1 MAKNQF
7 RFGTSEQ
14 VFITQTKLAPVL
26 CVEPRTV
33 RDWIKKKW
41 LTPRYRL
48 LGGRLQTVFLTQEVE
63 RFLDWY
69 LASLKSLDAPCE
81 PGSRHDRIN
90 SLRAKSRRRANK
102 ASQAAMKK
110 HLADVYGT
118 PTGQDEDDPDAN
130 YQEPATLNRG
140 STRRGSNYPDH
151 TSISDRDP
159 DEGSWPD
166 SWDDDVEGK
175 A

>member
-7 RFGTSEQ
+7 QLSADEQ
-14 VFITQTKLAPVL
+14 LFITQTKLAPVL

-33 RDWIKKKW
+33 RNWIQKKW

-48 LGGRLQTVFLTQEVE
+48 LGGRLQTVFLRQEVE

-102 ASQAAMKK
+102 ASQAAMNKR
-110 HLADVYGT
+110 LGDVDGNT
-118 PTGQDEDDPDAN
+118 QTEQDDPETDC
-130 YQEPATLNRG
+130 QEPVPLDRV
-140 STRRGSNYPDH
+140 SSRRGNNYPDRP
-151 TSISDRDP
+151 SISDRS
-159 DEGSWPD
+159 DEG
-166 SWDDDVEGK
+166 WDEDVEGK